1 MLMRKSEIAL
11 LMAVFL
17 LGTAGSA
24 AYAAEVPDL
33 SQEGSIT
40 LTMTCETKTVAGGE
54 MTLYQVGDI
63 LEDHGNYSF
72 VLSEEFASSGI
83 PLTDVSSSDTAAA
96 LSDYAAAQ
104 NLGGTTQPIRNDG
117 TVTFESLKPG
127 LYLLVQHQAASGYYA
142 ASPFLISVPLYDE
155 AEDVYEY
162 AVTATPK
169 VEIRK
174 KASGGGGSSHG
185 GGSSSGGSTSGGSSS
200 SGSGAGVPED
210 SGDTIASSVL
220 TPFDSTSPELFKLP
234 QTGQLNWPIPV
245 MTLCGLL
252 LFAFGWKL
260 VFGGKRHLGQEA

>member
-11 LMAVFL
+11 LTAVFL

-40 LTMTCETKTVAGGE
+40 LTMTYETKTVAGGE
-54 MTLYQVGDI
+54 MTLHQVGDI

-72 VLSEEFASSGI
+72 VLSEEFASGGI
-83 PLTDVSSSDTAAA
+83 PLMDVSSSDTAAA
-96 LSDYAAAQ
+96 LADYAAAQ
-104 NLGGTTQPIRNDG
+104 SLVGTTQSIGNDG

-155 AEDVYEY
+155 VNDVYEY

-169 VEIRK
+169 VEISK
-174 KASGGGGSSHG
+174 KTSGGGGSSHG
-185 GGSSSGGSTSGGSSS
+185 GSSSGGSGSGGSSS
-200 SGSGAGVPED
+200 SGSGPGAPEIN
-210 SGDTIASSVL
+210 GDATAPSVL
-220 TPFDSTSPELFKLP
+220 TPFDSTGPELFKLP
-234 QTGQLNWPIPV
+234 QTGQLNWPVPV

-252 LFAFGWKL
+252 LFTFGWKL
-260 VFGGKRHLGQEA
+260 VFGGKRYLGQEA